1 MDPKQKKWTLMDLKW
16 NENGSTKTHKR
27 MNQTGPKKRNKP
39 CQNGLEAEFE
49 WNPELEFY
57 NNFLR

>member
-1 MDPKQKKWTLMDLKW
+1 MDKNAQK
-16 NENGSTKTHKR
+16 NES
-27 MNQTGPKKRNKP
+27 TGPKKRNKP

-57 NNFLR
+57 NHFLR

>member
-1 MDPKQKKWTLMDLKW
+1 MDW
-16 NENGSTKTHKR
+16 TKTHKR

-57 NNFLR
+57 NHFLR